1 MVAVARLQVALPR
14 LPGFFVCP
22 ATPKNS
28 GPPGSFR
35 QLPESVSDLRQ
46 SRRLDEGGAAQSRM
60 ALRASTRA
68 MIASPQVQTL
78 SLSPREARAGREPEG
93 FLPDSPNANERDPR
107 SVAELAFGEA
117 SSGGAE
123 FCAPASLKISFAGQ
137 SLDRLAHGAA
147 RKKSVAS
154 IARLASPTC
163 WPPIVPKQPYSM
175 FNPRARAD
183 TNSQRQSVQ
192 WAGRRCCA
200 AGYDGRAAT
209 RPYRLGNV
217 PIIIGKWNETIAGR
231 GEGFPAP
238 RESEQES

>member
-1 MVAVARLQVALPR
+1 MA
-14 LPGFFVCP
+14 G
-22 ATPKNS
+22 S
-28 GPPGSFR
+28 G
-35 QLPESVSDLRQ
+35 E
-46 SRRLDEGGAAQSRM
+46 
-60 ALRASTRA
+60 
-68 MIASPQVQTL
+68 
-78 SLSPREARAGREPEG
+78 RAGERGRKDHHAPPLPAPLLHFAEERELISVLHLSGSDGTFLELSNFASLPAEPEG
-93 FLPDSPNANERDPR
+93 FPIDSPNANERDPR

-123 FCAPASLKISFAGQ
+123 FCAPAFLKISYAGQ

-154 IARLASPTC
+154 IARLTSPTC
-163 WPPIVPKQPYSM
+163 WPPIVPKQPHSM

-192 WAGRRCCA
+192 WVGRRCRA
-200 AGYDGRAAT
+200 AGYVGRASAFALLQRDKAT

-217 PIIIGKWNETIAGR
+217 PIIIGKWYETIAGR
-231 GEGFPAP
+231 GEGFSAP